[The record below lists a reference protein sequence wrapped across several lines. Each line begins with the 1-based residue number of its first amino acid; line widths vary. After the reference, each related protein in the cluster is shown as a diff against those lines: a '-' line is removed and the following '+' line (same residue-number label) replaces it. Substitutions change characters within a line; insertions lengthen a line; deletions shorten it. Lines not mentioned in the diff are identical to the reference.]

1 MEIRK
6 KHKNQEQSKQVE
18 KVLRRGPDNCQNI
31 PMKYEKT
38 TRKNNKNQKQIN
50 RQREQ
55 YIEGQTIVKILL
67 KYEKKKNYE
76 EKE

>member
-31 PMKYEKT
+31 PMKYEK
-38 TRKNNKNQKQIN
+38 
-50 RQREQ
+50 
-55 YIEGQTIVKILL
+55 
-67 KYEKKKNYE
+67 NYE
-76 EKE
+76 EK